1 MKYTKFIPEFY
12 FNPADEEWELLN
24 ESNENFLNS
33 DIWAGMVKSII
44 QVLPELI
51 VVIFNEKDSDGEN
64 VIGLYQGIL
73 E

>member
-12 FNPADEEWELLN
+12 FSPKKEEWIEVNKLQ
-24 ESNENFLNS
+24 ENWTETDFILHF
-33 DIWAGMVKSII
+33 KSII
-44 QVLPELI
+44 QMLPHLI